1 MGPSL
6 LLLGPITYASFL
18 ELVNIAL
25 LFCYNMH
32 VIDNKEKA
40 MNKYLIAFRCSDTR
54 SRIVEA
60 PNASAACGLCIEKI
74 KTYEQISDWKAEQL
88 IYGCGLK
95 LVKWPF

>member
-32 VIDNKEKA
+32 VIDNKEKQ
-40 MNKYLIAFRCSDTR
+40 MNKYLIAFRCSNTR

-60 PNASAACGLCIEKI
+60 PNASAACNLCIEKI
-74 KTYEQISDWKAEQL
+74 KTYEQISDRMAEQL
-88 IYGCGLK
+88 SYGFGLK

>member
-32 VIDNKEKA
+32 VIDNKEKQ
-40 MNKYLIAFRCSDTR
+40 MNKYLIVFRSSNTR

-60 PNASAACGLCIEKI
+60 PNASAACNLCIEKI